1 MRTVFTMAMKD
12 LRLISRDWLGM
23 FFIVGFPVLMGLFF
37 GSMFGSMGDNDVK
50 LTVAVVDEDDSAS
63 SQQFVKELTESK
75 NIGVEKLDRTAAM
88 DSVRRGRL
96 IGMIALPKGFGET
109 TGFMAGKAPTL
120 ELGVDPSRKAEGA
133 MLQGII
139 LQTVGKSM
147 FSQFQDPAKV
157 RTYVDQLRSDIT
169 NREKIPVA
177 VQPAVTQLTQSLD
190 TLLAK
195 WEEQIAT
202 DKKEGKK
209 TEAGPEFQLAHIET
223 IDVAHKAAKG
233 SRDDLLA
240 HIQSKWDISFPQ
252 AMMWGVLAC
261 AAGFA
266 ITVVRERKQGTLLRL
281 QVAPISRTQI
291 VAGKALACFIA
302 VVGVIALMT
311 AWGMW
316 LGMRPRSPAL
326 VALAA
331 VSIAVCFV
339 GIMVAMSVIGKSEE
353 AVSGAAW
360 SANMLMAMFG
370 GGMVPLIFMPAFMR
384 TLSNVSPVK
393 WSILSLEGAIWRD
406 FSLTEMLLPCGL
418 LVAIGIVFFT
428 IGSVVLSRATN

>member
-37 GSMFGSMGDNDVK
+37 GSMFGSIGDHDAK
-50 LTVAVVDEDDSAS
+50 FTVAVVDEDDSTAS
-63 SQQFVKELTESK
+63 RQFVKELTESK
-75 NIGVEKLDRTAAM
+75 NIDVEKMQRTAAM
-88 DSVRRGRL
+88 DSVRRGQL
-96 IGMIALPKGFGET
+96 VGMIALPKGFGESS
-109 TGFMAGKAPTL
+109 GFIVGKAPKL

-139 LQTVGKSM
+139 LQTIGKSM
-147 FSQFQDPAKV
+147 FGQFQDPAKV
-157 RTYVDQLRSDIT
+157 RTYIDQLRSDIT
-169 NREKIPVA
+169 NREKIPATVA
-177 VQPAVTQLTQSLD
+177 PAVTQLTQSLD
-190 TLLAK
+190 LLLAK
-195 WEEQIAT
+195 WEEKIAS

-209 TEAGPEFQLAHIET
+209 SDTGPEFQLAQVEK
-223 IDVAHKAAKG
+223 IDVAHKAEKG

-240 HIQSKWDISFPQ
+240 HIRSKWDVSFPQ

-266 ITVVRERKQGTLLRL
+266 ISVVRERKQGTLLRL
-281 QVAPISRTQI
+281 QVAPVSRTQI

-302 VVGVIALMT
+302 VIGVIALMT
-311 AWGMW
+311 VWGMW
-316 LGMRPRSPAL
+316 LGMRPLSLAM
-326 VALAA
+326 VTLAA

-370 GGMVPLIFMPAFMR
+370 GGMVPLIFMPTFMR
-384 TLSNVSPVK
+384 TLSSASPVK
-393 WSILSLEGAIWRD
+393 WSILALEGAIWRD
-406 FSLTEMLLPCGL
+406 FSLSEMLLPCGL
-418 LVAIGIVFFT
+418 LVAIGVAFFA

>member
-23 FFIVGFPVLMGLFF
+23 FFIVGFPVMIGLFF
-37 GSMFGSMGDNDVK
+37 GAMFGSVGEKDVA
-50 LTVAVVDEDDSAS
+50 LTVAVVDEDESTAS
-63 SQQFVKELTESK
+63 RQFVKELNSSG
-75 NIGVEKLDRTAAM
+75 NINVEKLDRESAM

-96 IGMIALPKGFGET
+96 VGMIALPKGFGES
-109 TGFMAGKAPTL
+109 TGFMAGKAPKL

-133 MLQGII
+133 MLNGII
-139 LQTVGKSM
+139 LQTIGKSM
-147 FSQFQDPAKV
+147 FGQFQDPAKV
-157 RTYVDQLRSDIT
+157 RMYVDQLRSDIT
-169 NREKIPVA
+169 NREKIPLA
-177 VQPAVTQLTQSLD
+177 VQPAVTQLTESLN

-195 WEEQIAT
+195 WEEKIAS
-202 DKKEGKK
+202 DKKEGKNAD
-209 TEAGPEFQLAHIET
+209 AGPEFQLAQIEK

-233 SRDDLLA
+233 SRDDLFA
-240 HIQSKWDISFPQ
+240 HLRSKWDISFPQ

-261 AAGFA
+261 AASFA
-266 ITVVRERKQGTLLRL
+266 ITIVRERKQGTLLRL

-291 VAGKALACFIA
+291 VAGKATACFIA
-302 VVGVIALMT
+302 VIGVIAAMVLLGT
-311 AWGMW
+311 W

-360 SANMLMAMFG
+360 TGNMLMAMFG

-384 TLSNVSPVK
+384 TLSSASPVK
-393 WSILSLEGAIWRD
+393 WSILALEGAIWRD
-406 FSLTEMLLPCGL
+406 FSLGEMLLPCGL
-418 LVAIGIVFFT
+418 LVAIGVVFFT
-428 IGSVVLSRATN
+428 IGSVVLSRATS

>member
-23 FFIVGFPVLMGLFF
+23 FFIIGFPVMIGLFF
-37 GSMFGSMGDNDVK
+37 GAMFGSVGEKDVT
-50 LTVAVVDEDDSAS
+50 LTVAVVDEDDSTAS
-63 SQQFVKELTESK
+63 RQFVKELVASG
-75 NIGVEKLDRTAAM
+75 NVDVEKLDRTAAM

-96 IGMIALPKGFGET
+96 VGMIGLPKGFGES
-109 TGFMAGKAPTL
+109 TGFMTGKAPKI

-133 MLQGII
+133 MLNGII

-147 FSQFQDPAKV
+147 FGQFEDPATV
-157 RTYVDQLRSDIT
+157 RKYVDQLRGDIT
-169 NREKIPVA
+169 NREKIPAA
-177 VQPAVTQLTQSLD
+177 VQPAVTQLTESLD

-195 WEEQIAT
+195 WEEKIAS

-209 TEAGPEFQLAHIET
+209 TDAGPEFQLARIEK
-223 IDVAHKAAKG
+223 IDVAHKAEKG
-233 SRDDLLA
+233 SRDDLFA
-240 HIQSKWDISFPQ
+240 HLRSKWDISFPQ

-266 ITVVRERKQGTLLRL
+266 ITIVRERKQGTLLRL

-302 VVGVIALMT
+302 VISVIAMMMLLGT
-311 AWGMW
+311 W

-339 GIMVAMSVIGKSEE
+339 GIMVAMSVVGKSEE
-353 AVSGAAW
+353 SVSGAAW
-360 SANMLMAMFG
+360 TGNMLMAMFG
-370 GGMVPLIFMPAFMR
+370 GGMVPLIFMPAFML
-384 TLSNVSPVK
+384 TLSSASPVK
-393 WSILSLEGAIWRD
+393 WSILALEGAIWRD
-406 FSLTEMLLPCGL
+406 FSLGEMLLPCGL
-418 LVAIGIVFFT
+418 LVAIGVVFFA
-428 IGSVVLSRATN
+428 IGSVVLSRSTN

>member
-1 MRTVFTMAMKD
+1 MRTVFTMATKD

-37 GSMFGSMGDNDVK
+37 GSMFGSIGDNDVK
-50 LTVAVVDEDDSAS
+50 LTVAVVDEDDSAA

-109 TGFMAGKAPTL
+109 SGFMTGKAPTL
-120 ELGVDPSRKAEGA
+120 ELGVDPSRKAERA

-147 FSQFQDPAKV
+147 FGQFQDPAKV
-157 RTYVDQLRSDIT
+157 RPYVEQLRKDFA
-169 NREKIPVA
+169 NGEIPPAMQPTVA
-177 VQPAVTQLTQSLD
+177 QLTNSLD
-190 TLLAK
+190 TLMAK
-195 WEEQIAT
+195 WEEKIAS
-202 DKKEGKK
+202 DKKDNK
-209 TEAGPEFQLAHIET
+209 TTKTGPEFQLAHIET

-240 HIQSKWDISFPQ
+240 HIRSKWDISFPQ

-266 ITVVRERKQGTLLRL
+266 ISVVRERKQGTLLRL

-302 VVGVIALMT
+302 VIGVIALMT

-331 VSIAVCFV
+331 VSIAACFV

-384 TLSNVSPVK
+384 TLSSASPVK
-393 WSILSLEGAIWRD
+393 WSILALEGAIWRD
-406 FSLTEMLLPCGL
+406 FSLSEMLLPCGL
-418 LVAIGIVFFT
+418 LVAIGVVFFT